1 MAQSVHDFIDD
12 WNNPKDGPKLA
23 ASMADYFTRALD
35 AAYERA
41 ESDEKE
47 KAAMRSAM
55 NDKICQTI
63 TLRSNFTYT
72 SNRGQESKI
81 SLMLRLGT
89 CQAFSLML

>member
-1 MAQSVHDFIDD
+1 MAQSVHDFVDD
-12 WNNPKDGPKLA
+12 WNNPKDGPKLT
-23 ASMADYFTRALD
+23 ASMAAYFTRALD

-72 SNRGQESKI
+72 SNRGQENKS
-81 SLMLRLGT
+81 
-89 CQAFSLML
+89 A